1 MCHADGLCFSGFCD
15 CRKISS
21 LRGALRSGYNPR
33 KKTARF
39 STSPSGVIFESGQS
53 FLGHNLTG
61 SEHFRKPNTLCKF
74 SGFVF

>member
-1 MCHADGLCFSGFCD
+1 LPQNLAAARCPPVGLQP
-15 CRKISS
+15 
-21 LRGALRSGYNPR
+21 AQ
-33 KKTARF
+33 KKAARF

-53 FLGHNLTG
+53 FLGHNFTG